1 MVKKTSISF
10 LSSKKIP
17 SDLMKLNV
25 TDTDYIHVDVM
36 DGKFVKEKTL
46 RFKDMKNIY
55 KYTSKRLD
63 VHLMVKDVKKEIKN
77 YALLNTEF
85 ITFHLETTSDTKK
98 LIDLIHSY
106 GIKAGIAIKPGTD
119 VEMIYPYIDDIEL
132 VLVMSVE
139 PGKGGQDF
147 LKDTTAR
154 LHKLREKIEREH
166 IPVLLEVDG
175 GINPETKD
183 DVRDADILVSGS
195 YVLNSD
201 NYQEAITKLR

>member
-1 MVKKTSISF
+1 
-10 LSSKKIP
+10 
-17 SDLMKLNV
+17 
-25 TDTDYIHVDVM
+25 
-36 DGKFVKEKTL
+36 
-46 RFKDMKNIY
+46 
-55 KYTSKRLD
+55 
-63 VHLMVKDVKKEIKN
+63 MVKDVKKEIKN

-85 ITFHLETTSDTKK
+85 ITFHLEATSDTKK

>member
-10 LSSKKIP
+10 LSSKKLP

-85 ITFHLETTSDTKK
+85 ITFHLEATNDTKK

-106 GIKAGIAIKPGTD
+106 GIKAGIAIRPGTD

-139 PGKGGQDF
+139 PGKSGQEF
-147 LKDTTAR
+147 LKDTKTR
-154 LHKLREKIEREH
+154 LRKLREKIEREH

-175 GINPETKD
+175 GINPETKKE
-183 DVRDADILVSGS
+183 VTDADILVSGS
-195 YVLNSD
+195 YVLNSA